1 MFKEVGAVNGKKQK
15 HGYLVSKLARKLA
28 CQGVCVV
35 KKGLSAT
42 SHPISLLQMFSD
54 DLALYV
60 ENVEREMGGASQA
73 ECVSRLVVGGYESV
87 CGGNPAITLGLRCS
101 ANRVVWGRAFL
112 TPKKTNLFPS
122 GYIRGWRGRKG

>member
-1 MFKEVGAVNGKKQK
+1 
-15 HGYLVSKLARKLA
+15 VSR
-28 CQGVCVV
+28 GVCGEEGVECHFPPHFIA
-35 KKGLSAT
+35 S
-42 SHPISLLQMFSD
+42 MFSD